1 MIIENSKV
9 VSIWRYPVKSMM
21 GEEMNACDVTL
32 KGLLGDRAY
41 AVIDTT
47 TGKLAN
53 AKNPKKWSNMFD
65 YRAAY
70 VDPPAGPEQITDVR
84 ITFPDGSMGIS
95 SEEDLNERLS
105 ASFNRPVSLITPSS
119 NEAQFEEYVP
129 DLDVMKNRDS
139 VVTCDTPEGTF
150 FDAAMVHL
158 ITTASINHLRTLI
171 PESRIEVRRFR
182 PNIVVDVPDGEGF
195 VENEWVGKKIRI
207 GEVVL
212 EIEQPTVRC
221 VMTTLPQGDLP
232 RDSNV
237 LRTAVKQND
246 GAIGVYAK
254 VIQGGRIR
262 RGDEIEFL

>member
-1 MIIENSKV
+1 MVNAKV

-41 AVIDTT
+41 ALVDGS
-47 TGKLAN
+47 TGVLAN

-65 YRAAY
+65 YRASFVEPP
-70 VDPPAGPEQITDVR
+70 VDPEQMTNVR

-105 ASFNRPVSLITPSS
+105 TSFNRPVSPVTPSS
-119 NEAQFEEYVP
+119 KEVQFEEYIP
-129 DLDVMKNRDS
+129 DLDVMKNKDS
-139 VVTCDTPEGTF
+139 VVTCPTPQGTF
-150 FDAAMVHL
+150 FDAAMVHIL
-158 ITTASINHLRTLI
+158 TTATINQLRSLT
-171 PESRIEVRRFR
+171 PKSRIEVRRFR
-182 PNIVVDVPDGEGF
+182 PNIVVDVPESEGF
-195 VENEWVGKKIRI
+195 VENEWIGKRIRVGEEMI
-207 GEVVL
+207 L

-232 RDSNV
+232 RDTNV
-237 LRTAVKQND
+237 LSTAVKQNS

-254 VIQGGRIR
+254 VIQGGRVR
-262 RGDEIEFL
+262 SGDTIEFV